1 LQFRAF
7 SSSLDEVPIL
17 EIRKYPDPSLK
28 RKSKPIDQ
36 IDGRVAGTMNNMVDT
51 MYMANGIGLA
61 APQVGILQNAIVVDT
76 DPDNRGKQLIKI
88 INPVVVESEGEA
100 VTEEGC
106 LSVVNFT
113 TEVKRAA
120 KILVKGW
127 SVDQKELEIEAEDLA
142 AVCIQH
148 EIDHLDGILLT
159 DHISRLKRDM
169 YKKRLKRMAGEAPN
183 GGASGSDSTPR
194 I

>member
-1 LQFRAF
+1 LQFRAYWR
-7 SSSLDEVPIL
+7 SLVEVPIL

-28 RKSKPIDQ
+28 RKSKPIEQ

-88 INPVVVESEGEA
+88 INPVVVESEGET

-113 TEVKRAA
+113 TEVTRAA

-169 YKKRLKRMAGEAPN
+169 YRKRLKRMSSEAQN
-183 GGASGSDSTPR
+183 GSASGSDSTPR

>member
-1 LQFRAF
+1 M
-7 SSSLDEVPIL
+7 PIL

-88 INPVVVESEGEA
+88 INPVVVESEGET

-113 TEVKRAA
+113 TEVTRAA

-169 YKKRLKRMAGEAPN
+169 YKKRLKRMGSEAQN
-183 GGASGSDSTPR
+183 RGASGSDSTPR